1 MRLSFTNEFVTHYMC
16 LTYSPIT
23 KNETLIDEWVRDSL
37 HVFDL
42 FIYHQEWDSHWRM
55 SSWLTTCVWLIPLLP
70 RMRLSFTNE
79 FVTHYM
85 CLTYSPITKNE
96 TLIHE
101 WVRDSLHVLDLF
113 PYYQEWDSHWRMSSW
128 LITCV
133 WLIHL
138 SPRMRLSLTNEF
150 VTHYMCLTY
159 SPITKNETLIP
170 ITENERKWVSE
181 RECVCAWER
190 EIVCGRMCLLFVIGE
205 IRETIY
211 RERGGG
217 RQWVTSRQRIIWC
230 SVLQYAA
237 GCCSVL
243 QYVAVCCRVLHCV
256 AVCRSVLQHVAA
268 CKTYNHRERGVYV
281 LMCHDTQKDDPDAV
295 CCSVLQC
302 AAVFY
307 SVLQHVAAC
316 CSMLQ
321 HVAACCSVLQCVAV
335 CCNVL
340 QCYVVCR
347 ALRCP
352 PPSVLRCVLRCIATV
367 CCSVS

>member
-1 MRLSFTNEFVTHYMC
+1 LTYSSIINNETLLHETVRDSLHVFDLFTYYQEWDSPSRKSSWLITCVWLIHPLLTMRLSFTKKFVTHYMC
-16 LTYSPIT
+16 LTYSPII
-23 KNETLIDEWVRDSL
+23 KNETLL
-37 HVFDL
+37 H
-42 FIYHQEWDSHWRM
+42 
-55 SSWLTTCVWLIPLLP
+55 
-70 RMRLSFTNE
+70 
-79 FVTHYM
+79 
-85 CLTYSPITKNE
+85 
-96 TLIHE
+96 
-101 WVRDSLHVLDLF
+101 
-113 PYYQEWDSHWRMSSW
+113 
-128 LITCV
+128 
-133 WLIHL
+133 
-138 SPRMRLSLTNEF
+138 EF